1 MYIIRECRID
11 DYIDIYELNKNE
23 MGYDYPLEQQ
33 REKIL
38 QRQGDSLGCEQLE
51 PYLSEM
57 NVMKLTYQL
66 PNGVTQ
72 DVAPLISAELKDL
85 EKVEEDAGI
94 SESDGAER

>member
-38 QRQGDSLGCEQLE
+38 QLIES
-51 PYLSEM
+51 
-57 NVMKLTYQL
+57 
-66 PNGVTQ
+66 PN
-72 DVAPLISAELKDL
+72 DKIYVAVAK
-85 EKVEEDAGI
+85 EKVIGYTIERHFIRSSI
-94 SESDGAER
+94 SQINQNI